1 MRYRYGELKQQLEL
15 KQSEAQHSE
24 DKLKQSTHGQQLE
37 EIEQLQ
43 QSIGTLAPQS
53 LREFVVRLDG
63 CAFKH
68 KYLLRGASICTCVLR
83 IMQEYTSKS
92 CNCACIAHRHHYTQE
107 DCFVSVD
114 SEELLAQAREVKAT
128 AQRKVKALEDK
139 LKNAQAVRERELKE
153 AEQGVTRAKKTL
165 DNSKKQTK
173 AKEQVRAQLF
183 ADSLMRHFRACY
195 RQALAC

>member
-1 MRYRYGELKQQLEL
+1 
-15 KQSEAQHSE
+15 
-24 DKLKQSTHGQQLE
+24 
-37 EIEQLQ
+37 
-43 QSIGTLAPQS
+43 
-53 LREFVVRLDG
+53 
-63 CAFKH
+63 
-68 KYLLRGASICTCVLR
+68 
-83 IMQEYTSKS
+83 MQEYTSKS